1 MKKAAETGAS
11 VYTLANWLLNACT
24 TERGLGSWEA
34 ATVALGLE
42 LCSFSRPL
50 RRLSTSQGVTVVVD
64 DPMRDDDSDADG
76 AGQGSSKANT
86 PLVERS
92 VIIKILLRVK
102 TLDYHMYMY
111 GNKLCIKGK
120 KQSYGINALN
130 A

>member
-1 MKKAAETGAS
+1 MAS
-11 VYTLANWLLNACT
+11 GCDSSAHESNWKVRLP
-24 TERGLGSWEA
+24 
-34 ATVALGLE
+34 E
-42 LCSFSRPL
+42 LVHMIPV
-50 RRLSTSQGVTVVVD
+50 VTI
-64 DPMRDDDSDADG
+64 
-76 AGQGSSKANT
+76 
-86 PLVERS
+86 VERS